1 MNEDLPSALAE
12 RTGRLLEDVNLQVE
26 RFDAADE
33 RTAFLGYVGH
43 ADDAGAVLSKTARPV
58 VAAFASVLAT
68 ADWPDDVYGLVLR
81 AYDPT
86 EPKHDREGAL
96 EWEVSTAVARRYA
109 LAAEGES
116 DAAGDG
122 DDAATD
128 ESPAA
133 VVEDAVATAR
143 IVYADGRVEPFS
155 PDGD

>member
-43 ADDAGAVLSKTARPV
+43 ADDAGAVLSETARPV
-58 VAAFASVLAT
+58 VAAFASVLAA
-68 ADWPDDVYGLVLR
+68 ADWPDDVDGLVLR

-109 LAAEGES
+109 LAAEG
-116 DAAGDG
+116 AGDG
-122 DDAATD
+122 EGEGSPTD
-128 ESPAA
+128 ESPADA
-133 VVEDAVATAR
+133 IEDAVDTAR

>member
-58 VAAFASVLAT
+58 VAAFASVLAA
-68 ADWPDDVYGLVLR
+68 ADWPDEVDGLVLR

-109 LAAEGES
+109 LAAEGEGES
-116 DAAGDG
+116 TP
-122 DDAATD
+122 TD

-133 VVEDAVATAR
+133 AVEDAVATAR
-143 IVYADGRVEPFS
+143 VVYSDGRVEPFS
-155 PDGD
+155 PDAD